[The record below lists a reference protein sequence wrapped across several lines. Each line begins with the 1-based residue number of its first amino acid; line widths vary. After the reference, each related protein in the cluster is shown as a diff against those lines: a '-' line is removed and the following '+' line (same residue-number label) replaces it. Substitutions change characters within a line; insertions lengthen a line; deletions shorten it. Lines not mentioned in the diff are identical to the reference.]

1 MNTSKKLDKNILHS
15 APWVFITINLHA
27 EDSK

>member
-1 MNTSKKLDKNILHS
+1 MNTSKKLDKNILLS
-15 APWVFITINLHA
+15 APWVSVTINLHA